1 MMKKMLTSL
10 GLFLVG
16 GLVATAVSAS
26 TITIDQEHFATN
38 PTVECEGCMG
48 FYVPG
53 YDPTAPDLT
62 GLILDSEW
70 ATGFTGI
77 GSTDSEELAGLN
89 TLLGALSMAPV
100 TDVKKT
106 DFEPDGTEFTTS
118 SQYFSVKKDGWIAY
132 FMNTS
137 GGALTV
143 RMGAG
148 WSHFT
153 EYGNAIPIPS
163 AVLLFGSALLGL
175 AGIGA
180 RRRLGSA

>member
-100 TDVKKT
+100 TDVKKRI
-106 DFEPDGTEFTTS
+106 S
-118 SQYFSVKKDGWIAY
+118 SQ
-132 FMNTS
+132 
-137 GGALTV
+137 TV
-143 RMGAG
+143 PNSRRVVSISRSRRTAG
-148 WSHFT
+148 S
-153 EYGNAIPIPS
+153 PI
-163 AVLLFGSALLGL
+163 L
-175 AGIGA
+175 
-180 RRRLGSA
+180 